1 MLWAVWCV
9 SGGVFCLS
17 CGDVQRRCVL
27 TAAVLQVIGKF
38 SIRIVPHQTPQLV
51 EDLVTAYLTK
61 LWARRRTPNK
71 LRLWC
76 DGDRGWLGDTNHD
89 NFQAGIRFTATVAS
103 YILMIDLLQ
112 QSDIPIL
119 ASFPVCV
126 CSKYFAFC
134 PSIFVY
140 YLHLSTLHKIF
151 FASL

>member
-1 MLWAVWCV
+1 MFTNLRMELFEALV
-9 SGGVFCLS
+9 LT
-17 CGDVQRRCVL
+17 L

-89 NFQAGIRFTATVAS
+89 NFQAGIRFTARAAS
-103 YILMIDLLQ
+103 CILMIDLLQ
-112 QSDIPIL
+112 QSDISIL
-119 ASFPVCV
+119 RPSPCV
-126 CSKYFAFC
+126 RYKYFAFC
-134 PSIFVY
+134 SFVFVY
-140 YLHLSTLHKIF
+140 YLHLST
-151 FASL
+151 S

>member
-1 MLWAVWCV
+1 M
-9 SGGVFCLS
+9 
-17 CGDVQRRCVL
+17 L

-112 QSDIPIL
+112 QSDISIL
-119 ASFPVCV
+119 RPSPCV
-126 CSKYFAFC
+126 RYKYLAFC
-134 PSIFVY
+134 PFMYICILLIIYIFLLYTKYFSPVY
-140 YLHLSTLHKIF
+140 KKYFYLV
-151 FASL
+151 

>member
-1 MLWAVWCV
+1 M
-9 SGGVFCLS
+9 
-17 CGDVQRRCVL
+17 
-27 TAAVLQVIGKF
+27 QVIGKF

-112 QSDIPIL
+112 QSDISIL
-119 ASFPVCV
+119 RPSPCV
-126 CSKYFAFC
+126 RYKYFAFC
-134 PSIFVY
+134 PFIFVY

>member
-1 MLWAVWCV
+1 M
-9 SGGVFCLS
+9 
-17 CGDVQRRCVL
+17 L

-71 LRLWC
+71 MRLWC

-89 NFQAGIRFTATVAS
+89 NFQAGIRFTARAVS
-103 YILMIDLLQ
+103 RILMIDLLQ
-112 QSDIPIL
+112 QSDISIL
-119 ASFPVCV
+119 CPSPCV
-126 CSKYFAFC
+126 RYKYFAFC
-134 PSIFVY
+134 PFAFVY
-140 YLHLSTLHKIF
+140 HLHLSTLYKIF

>member
-1 MLWAVWCV
+1 MRCAE
-9 SGGVFCLS
+9 
-17 CGDVQRRCVL
+17 RRCVL

-89 NFQAGIRFTATVAS
+89 NFQAGIRFTASVAS
-103 YILMIDLLQ
+103 YIVMIDLLQ

-119 ASFPVCV
+119 ASFPVCALKIF
-126 CSKYFAFC
+126 CLLSLYICILSTSFYFTQNIFRQFIKNIFTLCDMCKYF
-134 PSIFVY
+134 
-140 YLHLSTLHKIF
+140 
-151 FASL
+151 